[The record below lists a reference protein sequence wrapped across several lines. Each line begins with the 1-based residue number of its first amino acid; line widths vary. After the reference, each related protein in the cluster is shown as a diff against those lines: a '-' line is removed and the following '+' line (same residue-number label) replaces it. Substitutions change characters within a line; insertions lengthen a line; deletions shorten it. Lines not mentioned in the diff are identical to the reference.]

1 MQKLTATAVKQP
13 KSESKPYSMV
23 DGGGVLPIGK
33 VEWNKMLEI

>member
-23 DGGGVLPIGK
+23 DGGVLPIGK